1 MSGVIEGPVLVIGAG
16 LIGASVGLALRRAGV
31 EVLFSDI
38 DAEGLQTAVDA
49 GAGRPMKPGDQPRIV
64 VVAVPPRHAA
74 AVLADASRAYPGAT
88 LTDVTS
94 VKGRVMADALALGTD
109 PVRLVGGHPMA
120 GREVS
125 GAAGARRD
133 LLDDRLWVLT
143 PLPTSAVEHMRQ
155 VHRLVS
161 TCGAYPVEMTPDE
174 HDAAV
179 ALVSHAP
186 QVLSSALAA
195 QLVDA
200 DEDHLRIAGQGLR
213 DMTRIAGSGVDL
225 WVDILDV
232 NGAPVADVLDRI
244 SAELAR
250 TAQALRQRSGDSVV
264 GDVLAAGRAGR
275 ERIPGKHGAAPS
287 AFREIG
293 VMLADRPGELGRL
306 FGTVGEA
313 QVSIEDVSI
322 EHVLGRPSGLVSLS
336 VRPEARDALV
346 DHLRASGY
354 DVRA

>member
-1 MSGVIEGPVLVIGAG
+1 MTGLLEGPVLVIGTG
-16 LIGASVGLALRRAGV
+16 LIGASVGMSLRRAGV
-31 EVLFSDI
+31 DVLLSDI
-38 DAEGLQTAVDA
+38 DPEGLAIAVEG
-49 GAGRPMKPGDQPRIV
+49 GAGRRLEPGDRPRIV
-64 VVAVPPRHAA
+64 LVAVPPRHAA
-74 AVLADASRAYPGAT
+74 AVLADASAQHPDAT

-94 VKGRVMADALALGTD
+94 VKGRVLADALALDAD
-109 PVRLVGGHPMA
+109 PTRLVGGHPMA
-120 GREVS
+120 GREVT

-143 PLPTSAVEHMRQ
+143 PLPTTGLEHIRQ
-155 VHRLVS
+155 AHRLVS
-161 TCGAYPVEMTPDE
+161 TCGAYPVEMSPDE

-186 QVLSSALAA
+186 QVISSTLAA

-200 DEDHLRIAGQGLR
+200 DDDHVRIAGQGLR
-213 DMTRIAGSGVDL
+213 DMTRIAGSGVDM
-225 WVDILDV
+225 WIDILDV

-244 SAELAR
+244 AAELAR
-250 TAQALRQRSGDSVV
+250 TAQALRERSGDDVV
-264 GDVLAAGRAGR
+264 GQVLAAGRVGR

-287 AFREIG
+287 AFREVW

-336 VRPEARDALV
+336 VRPEAADALL
-346 DHLRASGY
+346 DHLRGAGY

>member
-1 MSGVIEGPVLVIGAG
+1 MSDMLDGPVLVIGAG

-31 EVLFSDI
+31 EVLLSDV
-38 DAEGLQTAVDA
+38 DPEGLRIAVEM
-49 GAGRPMKPGDQPRIV
+49 GAGRPIQPGDQPLIV

-74 AVLADASRAYPGAT
+74 AVLAEASRAHPGAT

-94 VKGRVMADALALGTD
+94 VKGRVIADALALGAD
-109 PVRLVGGHPMA
+109 PARLVGGHPMA

-143 PLPTSAVEHMRQ
+143 PLPASEVEHIRQ
-155 VHRLVS
+155 AHRLVS
-161 TCGAYPVEMTPDE
+161 TCGAYPVEMTPEE
-174 HDAAV
+174 HDTAV

-195 QLVDA
+195 QLVEA

-232 NGAPVADVLDRI
+232 NGAPVADVLERI

-250 TAQALRQRSGDSVV
+250 TARALRERTGDSVV

-287 AFREIG
+287 AFREFG

-306 FGTVGEA
+306 FGAVGEA

-336 VRPEARDALV
+336 VRPEACDALV
-346 DHLRASGY
+346 DHLRAAGY
-354 DVRA
+354 DVRS